1 MDLGKVHLCVWADPR
16 RGEDRGR
23 HSERDGNGEKN
34 RKIGSTKNKTKVGLP
49 SHVNSSMVVNP
60 LLGRASPS
68 STLGPPV
75 AHPDWRVQSVSSHN
89 TLTPCDLKGSEL
101 IAKTEAKRQTGRD
114 RRHQQ
119 ILDVPGTGSSH
130 TDVRRWGQIFSL
142 KSLSLA

>member
-1 MDLGKVHLCVWADPR
+1 MSGLTHVEVKT
-16 RGEDRGR
+16 EDGILNVMEMEKRI
-23 HSERDGNGEKN
+23 ERLAQP
-34 RKIGSTKNKTKVGLP
+34 KNKKVGLP
-49 SHVNSSMVVNP
+49 SHVNTSMVVNP

-89 TLTPCDLKGSEL
+89 TLTLCDLEGSEL